1 MSYLAEERI
10 WYDGPHEPP
19 TTFYG
24 FFLSYRD
31 WDMAIVPFT
40 DEADRD
46 YALTYPN
53 ELLELSINDKFHV
66 AALVTAWAESQDED
80 YINEATDIAGSS
92 DMFNPDVFD
101 KYIQNVYNDVW
112 GT

>member
-1 MSYLAEERI
+1 MSFLAEERI
-10 WYDGPHEPP
+10 WYDGPSEPP

-31 WDMAIVPFT
+31 WDMNICPFT

-46 YALTYPN
+46 YALDYPMGLN
-53 ELLELSINDKFHV
+53 LSRPDTMHV

-80 YINEATDIAGSS
+80 YITEAIEIAGSS
-92 DMFNPDVFD
+92 DAFDPDTFD
-101 KYIQNVYNDVW
+101 TYIQNVYNDVW
-112 GT
+112 GL